1 MKSIDLENVIK
12 VLKERIGEAPCLYAP
27 LKNFECK
34 YRNCDNKSEC
44 WEMFLF
50 DNIKSKKG

>member
-34 YRNCDNKSEC
+34 YRNCDNISEC
-44 WEMFLF
+44 WEMFLL

>member
-1 MKSIDLENVIK
+1 MKPIDLEKVIT

-34 YRNCDNKSEC
+34 YRNCDNKSKC